1 MLQLIRQDLQTS
13 IPLCRYTCNASLE
26 FHTSVSLH
34 LQRISRVPYLR
45 IATPAARLQSCRPLY
60 LHVAT
65 PAARLESSMP
75 PCRGASR
82 PPNLNIVTPAARLQS
97 SMPPCRHACSAPPDL
112 HHTSVPSLIR
122 SLSERAP
129 PLVCSSYSLGATG
142 GEKRLARGK

>member
-26 FHTSVSLH
+26 FHTSISLH
-34 LQRISRVPYLR
+34 LQRAFRAVDLYTSTS
-45 IATPAARLQSCRPLY
+45 ATPAARLQ
-60 LHVAT
+60 
-65 PAARLESSMP
+65 SSMP

-82 PPNLNIVTPAARLQS
+82 PPNLHIATPAARLQS
-97 SMPPCRHACSAPPDL
+97 SLPPCRHACSAPPDL

-129 PLVCSSYSLGATG
+129 PLVCSSYSLG
-142 GEKRLARGK
+142 